1 MTINAKYYNNKK
13 IFFGPWPTNEELCR
27 ELESKM
33 PVNNEEED
41 KMIEALCPFPDITR
55 KA

>member
-1 MTINAKYYNNKK
+1 MTIKARHYKSKK
-13 IFFGPWPTNEELCR
+13 VFFGPWPTDEELCK

-33 PVNNEEED
+33 PKSNEEED

>member
-1 MTINAKYYNNKK
+1 MTIKVPPYKK
-13 IFFGPWPTNEELCR
+13 KKALFGFWPTDEELCK

-33 PVNNEEED
+33 PKSNEEED